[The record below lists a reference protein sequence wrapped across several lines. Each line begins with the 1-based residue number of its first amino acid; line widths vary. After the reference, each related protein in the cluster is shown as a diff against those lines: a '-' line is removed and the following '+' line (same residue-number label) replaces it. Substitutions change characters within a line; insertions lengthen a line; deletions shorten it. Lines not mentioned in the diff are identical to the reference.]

1 MGQASVTDLL
11 QMWGAGDGQAAAQ
24 VLPLVY
30 DELRRIAAKQLGPGR
45 PGATVQATEIV
56 HELYLRL
63 SAHPDFH
70 WSSRVNFY
78 AFSARLIRQIL
89 VDQARRRQRRKRGGR
104 AARVTLSEA
113 MACVEAANPDVLA
126 VDAAL
131 EKLQAIDPR
140 KAAIVE
146 LRFFAGMTLEETAG
160 QLGISAET
168 VSREWRRARAWL
180 SGELEG
186 ES

>member
-11 QMWGAGDGQAAAQ
+11 QMWGTGDGQAAARL
-24 VLPLVY
+24 LPLVY
-30 DELRRIAAKQLGPGR
+30 DELRRIAARQLGPGR
-45 PGATVQATEIV
+45 RSPTVQATEIV

-63 SAHPDFH
+63 SAHPEFH
-70 WSSRVNFY
+70 WSSRANFY
-78 AFSARLIRQIL
+78 AFAARLIRQIL
-89 VDQARRRQRRKRGGR
+89 VDQARHRQRRKRGGS

-113 MACVEAANPDVLA
+113 VACVEGANPDVLA
-126 VDAAL
+126 LDAAL

-168 VSREWRRARAWL
+168 VGREWRRARAWL
-180 SGELEG
+180 SDELRCER
-186 ES
+186 